1 MVKNIFISFVLTT
14 ALCFSLAQTD
24 TNRVDSKG
32 RKQGLWK
39 KYDGTTLLYEGRF
52 VNDVPTGEFVYYHKN
67 GKLKSRCTFLGGT
80 SKVKTVLFDE
90 NGKKAAEGLFIDQQK
105 EGVWTYFNEKG
116 MKIKV
121 ESYKKGVKHGLW
133 QTYSSQSGILLEEKN
148 YDNGE
153 LDGVVREFFTNGDIQ
168 SRIAYIKDKR
178 NGLAET
184 FYSDSILCSQGNY
197 HNNVPVGTWDYYDGD
212 GKLRKTMEYSREGKL
227 MNTLLCLYNGSAQQ
241 KVNMDFIAY
250 FLKQGNKTKVV
261 MRSGNAYIS
270 TDDYDYIKTL
280 LSLDDFC
287 PVTPKL
293 TAANSAIMGYEKVN
307 NETILVKIVPPLDED
322 VFSEGN
328 EMHFVKML
336 FDKSP
341 IKEE

>member
-1 MVKNIFISFVLTT
+1 MIKNIFLSIILATAMISTF
-14 ALCFSLAQTD
+14 AQAD

-39 KYDGTTLLYEGRF
+39 KYEGATLLYEGRF

-80 SKVKTVLFDE
+80 SKVKTILFDE

-105 EGVWTYFNEKG
+105 DGVWTYFNEKG

-121 ESYKKGVKHGLW
+121 ETYKMGVKHGLW
-133 QTYSSQSGILLEEKN
+133 QTYSSQTGILLEDKT
-148 YDNGE
+148 YDSGE
-153 LDGVVREFFTNGDIQ
+153 LNGVVSEFFINGDIQ
-168 SRIAYIKDKR
+168 SRISYIKDKR

-184 FYSDSILCSQGNY
+184 FYSDSILCSKGNY
-197 HNNVPVGTWDYYDGD
+197 HNDIPVGTWDNYDGD
-212 GKLRKTMEYSREGKL
+212 GKLRKTIEYDRTGKL
-227 MNTLLCLYNGSAQQ
+227 LNTMLCLYNGSAQQ
-241 KVNMDFIAY
+241 KVNLDFIAY
-250 FLKQGNKTKVV
+250 FLKQDAKTKVV
-261 MRSGNAYIS
+261 MKSGNSYVF

-293 TAANSAIMGYEKVN
+293 TAANTAIKGYEKIS
-307 NETILVKIVPPLDED
+307 NESILVKIVPPLEVD
-322 VFSEGN
+322 VYSEGN
-328 EMHFVKML
+328 EMHFVMML